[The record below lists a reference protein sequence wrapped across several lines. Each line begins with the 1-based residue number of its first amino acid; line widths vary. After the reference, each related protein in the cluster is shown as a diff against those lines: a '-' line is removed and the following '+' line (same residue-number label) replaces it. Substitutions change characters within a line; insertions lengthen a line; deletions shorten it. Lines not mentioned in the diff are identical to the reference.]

1 MTMDDARGR
10 DVLPVGTR
18 LEKFEFEREL
28 GAGGFG
34 VTYLAY
40 DRSLD
45 RRVAI
50 KEYLPHDWASRRPDG
65 AVGPR
70 SASQEEVY
78 SWGFDRF
85 LQEARILAK
94 LRHPNVVQ
102 VHEVIEARGTAYM
115 VTEYVDGWSLA
126 DARCRRRG
134 RGRRPGCWRC
144 STR

>member
-1 MTMDDARGR
+1 M
-10 DVLPVGTR
+10 
-18 LEKFEFEREL
+18 
-28 GAGGFG
+28 
-34 VTYLAY
+34 TYLAY

-50 KEYLPHDWASRRPDG
+50 KEYLPNDWASRRPDG

-85 LQEARILAK
+85 LKEARDLAQ

-102 VHEVIEARGTAYM
+102 VHDVIEARGTAYM
-115 VTEYVDGWSLA
+115 VTEYVEGRSLA
-126 DARCRRRG
+126 EALQAEGPWPESRGRSRWGLRRRRAAMTTRVHDMG
-134 RGRRPGCWRC
+134 SRCGLSRWVRRK
-144 STR
+144 